1 MSEKKWSEYT
11 ESEFLQKTR
20 DRLHSSLTYD
30 IDSRYKSIEDR
41 RFYSGEQWDE
51 SARNMR
57 EAQGRPCLTI
67 NSMRKMVE
75 MIVGDYNQ
83 SRIQFKVIPV
93 DDESKKGAELL
104 NKVCIDIQNKS
115 NASYAYDWAFRMAVA
130 CGRGF
135 WRVTPEYDSDDSFD
149 MSPRVKRIVDPLMV
163 SIDPYCKEADFS
175 DMQYGFVIESMSHQD
190 FKDEFPDKSPEL
202 AGPFFTPSL
211 GTKAYN
217 LYFSKTDRACYVAEY
232 FWTERHRDT
241 LYEVEIG
248 DEVSDAL
255 GEPPQVIT
263 VFSSEYNRLKKDGLI
278 LRVIR
283 KRETKRKVVMWS
295 KVSQGQILEEPRE
308 FPCDYIPIVFC
319 PGAEDITDGSKDYV
333 SLVRDSK
340 DSARAYNYAR
350 SASVENIALTPK
362 VPYLVTPEMIRGHEV
377 DWNSHNVA
385 PKPYLMYNPDPM
397 APNGIPQKVSPPDVQ
412 AALTTEANLS
422 MQEMKVTTG
431 IYDAAMGQVTNEVSA
446 RAIQARESG
455 SIKSNFAFFRSLERA
470 IVFTG
475 RIFVSMIQKLS
486 FDGRKILVQS
496 DLSGEQEMIELS
508 GIDDGSFNVT
518 IDTSPEYET
527 QRKEVLASLSAYV
540 HQSPRLAEALSD
552 IVAEA
557 SDWPDSDKIAERIRK
572 TLPPNLLSV
581 EEASKRAF
589 DDAQIERAVLI
600 ARQQVLQDSGQSQDP
615 KAEADMMKQQIE
627 IQKAQI
633 DLQKA
638 QADLEIQRLKVV
650 EQAEKTKEQS
660 TITDQE
666 AQGHG
671 FNSKEFERKMT
682 QKLAKMLRS
691 GRPQENEVLAVDE
704 IEME

>member
-1 MSEKKWSEYT
+1 
-11 ESEFLQKTR
+11 
-20 DRLHSSLTYD
+20 
-30 IDSRYKSIEDR
+30 
-41 RFYSGEQWDE
+41 
-51 SARNMR
+51 
-57 EAQGRPCLTI
+57 
-67 NSMRKMVE
+67 
-75 MIVGDYNQ
+75 
-83 SRIQFKVIPV
+83 
-93 DDESKKGAELL
+93 
-104 NKVCIDIQNKS
+104 
-115 NASYAYDWAFRMAVA
+115 
-130 CGRGF
+130 
-135 WRVTPEYDSDDSFD
+135 
-149 MSPRVKRIVDPLMV
+149 
-163 SIDPYCKEADFS
+163 
-175 DMQYGFVIESMSHQD
+175 
-190 FKDEFPDKSPEL
+190 
-202 AGPFFTPSL
+202 
-211 GTKAYN
+211 
-217 LYFSKTDRACYVAEY
+217 
-232 FWTERHRDT
+232 
-241 LYEVEIG
+241 
-248 DEVSDAL
+248 
-255 GEPPQVIT
+255 
-263 VFSSEYNRLKKDGLI
+263 
-278 LRVIR
+278 
-283 KRETKRKVVMWS
+283 
-295 KVSQGQILEEPRE
+295 
-308 FPCDYIPIVFC
+308 
-319 PGAEDITDGSKDYV
+319 
-333 SLVRDSK
+333 
-340 DSARAYNYAR
+340 
-350 SASVENIALTPK
+350 
-362 VPYLVTPEMIRGHEV
+362 
-377 DWNSHNVA
+377 
-385 PKPYLMYNPDPM
+385 
-397 APNGIPQKVSPPDVQ
+397 
-412 AALTTEANLS
+412 

-600 ARQQVLQDSGQSQDP
+600 ARQQVLQDSGQPQDP